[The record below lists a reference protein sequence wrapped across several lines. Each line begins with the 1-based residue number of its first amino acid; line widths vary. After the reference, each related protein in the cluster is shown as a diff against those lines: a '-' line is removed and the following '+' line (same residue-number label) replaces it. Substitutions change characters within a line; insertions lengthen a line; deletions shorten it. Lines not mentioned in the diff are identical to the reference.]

1 MGPPKE
7 VDDLATQVFKNPYEP
22 GIAKPTNRIPT
33 IDKAPQM
40 RKSNDPPVFDKST
53 RQSGMARDPFDPL
66 VDEDR
71 WGAEPPKLPND
82 MSVTADGGVDVKKS
96 GSDWVY
102 KSKEPGGRVTVTIPA
117 KAANKML
124 PKTDMDEAYGDT
136 DASENDP
143 DYPTDQ
149 VYTDMDQSTDPVGND
164 LHKNKSTGQTTIPVI
179 SGQKDRMGY
188 DGLDEELSRMMRIAG
203 LR

>member
-1 MGPPKE
+1 LPGPTEAGYQKLLDKIRQDPAKYNWE
-7 VDDLATQVFKNPYEP
+7 EP
-22 GIAKPTNRIPT
+22 AAMNRAKPDADKILDMIRNR
-33 IDKAPQM
+33 
-40 RKSNDPPVFDKST
+40 SSGVPP
-53 RQSGMARDPFDPL
+53 

-71 WGAEPPKLPND
+71 WGAEQPPKLPND
-82 MSVTADGGVDVKKS
+82 MTVTADGGVDVSKD
-96 GSDWVY
+96 GSNWVY

-124 PKTDMDEAYGDT
+124 PNTEMDEAYGDT

-149 VYTDMDQSTDPVGND
+149 EGTDDAMMYSGGLDGP
-164 LHKNKSTGQTTIPVI
+164 KSTGQTTAPVNAAL
-179 SGQKDRMGY
+179 KDRLGY
-188 DGLDEELSRMMRIAG
+188 EGDNELRRMMEIAG